1 MVRKMQKQAQT
12 QTQTQTQT
20 GDKRAVTLPQN
31 VFLENRSLLNL
42 TGVEDVDCFD
52 EQTIRAFTNM
62 GELIIR
68 GRGLHI
74 NKLSVESG
82 ELSVEGNICALE
94 YSDEQPRR
102 GGVFA
107 RLFR

>member
-1 MVRKMQKQAQT
+1 MPKQSEEKKT
-12 QTQTQTQT
+12 
-20 GDKRAVTLPQN
+20 VTLPHN

-52 EQTIRAFTNM
+52 EQTVRAFTNM
-62 GELIIR
+62 GELVIR
-68 GRGLHI
+68 GHGLHI
-74 NKLSVESG
+74 NKLSVDTG
-82 ELSVEGNICALE
+82 ELSVEGKVCALE

>member
-1 MVRKMQKQAQT
+1 MVRKIQKQAQM
-12 QTQTQTQT
+12 QTQTQT
-20 GDKRAVTLPQN
+20 GEKKSVILPQN

-94 YSDEQPRR
+94 YSDEQPRL

>member
-1 MVRKMQKQAQT
+1 MQKQSE
-12 QTQTQTQT
+12 
-20 GDKRAVTLPQN
+20 DKKTAALPQN

-82 ELSVEGNICALE
+82 ELSVEGTVCALE

-102 GGVFA
+102 GGVLA